1 MGCCGNNRAAF
12 RVASAA
18 PASAGV
24 AGGAGHAKEVR
35 LRWRRRVTAVV
46 DGPVTRTRYP
56 VSAETPLVTVDP
68 RDAVGLLRTGFFE
81 RIG

>member
-18 PASAGV
+18 PAPAG
-24 AGGAGHAKEVR
+24 APGGAGRARDVR
-35 LRWRRRVTAVV
+35 LRWRRRVTAIV

-56 VSAETPLVTVDP
+56 VSADSPLVTVDA

-81 RIG
+81 RVG

>member
-1 MGCCGNNRAAF
+1 MGCCGTNRAAF
-12 RVASAA
+12 RVASAGPA
-18 PASAGV
+18 PAGPAV
-24 AGGAGHAKEVR
+24 RAGGAKEVR

-56 VSAETPLVTVDP
+56 VSADSPLVSVDA

-81 RIG
+81 RVG